1 MNAWPAN
8 PQSNAP
14 RAGIVPHA
22 GWIYSGHTAAAVYR
36 AMSFVPTQTYIV
48 LGAIHVPGVRRAA
61 LYPAGSWESPL
72 GTMPIDAEQNRLI
85 LDAADGLVEENAAA
99 HMFEHSIEVQIP
111 FLQYVS
117 PQSRLVA
124 LMVPPDDNASLLGR
138 KLAEVVASN
147 PAVRVIGST
156 DLTHYGRDNFGFAPA
171 GSGPRALE
179 WVKTVNDHAMV
190 EAVLSLQ
197 ADQIVTQSRRNNNAC
212 GAGAA
217 AAAVACAK
225 EFGATQGKL
234 LHYTTSFDVMPE
246 RNPSDFVGYAAI
258 VF

>member
-1 MNAWPAN
+1 
-8 PQSNAP
+8 
-14 RAGIVPHA
+14 
-22 GWIYSGHTAAAVYR
+22 
-36 AMSFVPTQTYIV
+36 MSFAPAETFVV

-72 GTMPIDAEQNRLI
+72 GSMQINADLNSRI
-85 LDAADGLVEENAAA
+85 LEITGDLVEENAAA
-99 HMFEHSIEVQIP
+99 HQREHSIEVQIP

-124 LMVPPDDNASLLGR
+124 LMVPPDDRASLLGR
-138 KLAEVVASN
+138 KLAEAVQDD
-147 PAVRVIGST
+147 PAIRVLGST
-156 DLTHYGRDNFGFAPA
+156 DLTHYGQDNFGFAPA
-171 GSGPRALE
+171 GSGPKALE
-179 WVKTVNDHAMV
+179 WVKSVNDQAMIN
-190 EAVLSLQ
+190 AILALRADDIVLEG
-197 ADQIVTQSRRNNNAC
+197 RRNFNAC

-225 EFGATQGKL
+225 HLGAKQGKL

-258 VF
+258 IFQK